1 MNKYINIGIGKF
13 KTKTLFI
20 FLSII
25 IVCSILLYLQN
36 NYKINESFIE
46 NNKINKTIW
55 LLWFQGWENA
65 PYLQKKVAESW
76 ELNNPTWTIQY
87 LDMNNLKN
95 YVTDI
100 DYIYDN
106 NKDISYAAKSDIIR
120 LSLLKNHGGV
130 WADSTLL
137 CMQPLDSWVEKA
149 IEKSNFWMYH
159 GDDIYGVWGDSTI
172 NTEPL
177 DSLVENGHG
186 HASWFIVSKQ
196 ASYIISR
203 WKEECDKYWKEN
215 NYTNNYF
222 WMAGLFKKLFQTD
235 EKFKEEWNKT
245 PYLYAENDGSSH
257 SLSQDRLFS
266 NNQDIKDIYT
276 KKPPYVLKYWNHA
289 NERLSKCQVEDE
301 CLNSNGYYALE
312 MSKRQY
318 TYDHFSNKA

>member
-13 KTKTLFI
+13 KIKTLFI

-25 IVCSILLYLQN
+25 IVFSILLYLQN
-36 NYKINESFIE
+36 NYKINEGFIE

-65 PYLQKKVAESW
+65 PYLQKKIAESW

-149 IEKSNFWMYH
+149 IENSNFWMYH
-159 GDDIYGVWGDSTI
+159 GNGAGMDERYG
-172 NTEPL
+172 P
-177 DSLVENGHG
+177 
-186 HASWFIVSKQ
+186 ASWFIVSKKE
-196 ASYIISR
+196 SYIITR

-215 NYTNNYF
+215 NSTGNYF
-222 WMAGLFKKLFQTD
+222 WMDELFKKLFKTD
-235 EKFKEEWNKT
+235 EKFREEWNKV
-245 PYLYAENDGSSH
+245 PYLNAEDHGSSH
-257 SLSQDRLFS
+257 SLSRDRLFL

-276 KKPPYVLKYWNHA
+276 KKSPYVLKYWNHA
-289 NERLSKCQVEDE
+289 NERLSKCQLEDE

-318 TYDHFSNKA
+318 TYDHLSNKA

>member
-1 MNKYINIGIGKF
+1 MNKYINISIGKF
-13 KTKTLFI
+13 RAKTLFI

-36 NYKINESFIE
+36 NYKINEGFIE

-65 PYLQKKVAESW
+65 QYLQKKVAESW

-106 NKDISYAAKSDIIR
+106 NKDISQAAKSDIIR

-137 CMQPLDSWVEKA
+137 CMQPLDSWLEKA
-149 IEKSNFWMYH
+149 IEKTNFWMYR
-159 GDDIYGVWGDSTI
+159 GNGARMDERYG
-172 NTEPL
+172 P
-177 DSLVENGHG
+177 
-186 HASWFIVSKQ
+186 ASWFIVSKKG
-196 ASYIISR
+196 SYIITR

-222 WMAGLFKKLFQTD
+222 WMDELFKKLFQTD
-235 EKFKEEWNKT
+235 ENFREEWNKT
-245 PYLYAENDGSSH
+245 PYLNAENDGSSH
-257 SLSQDRLFS
+257 SLSRDRLFS
-266 NNQDIKDIYT
+266 NNQDITDIYT

-289 NERLSKCQVEDE
+289 NERLSKCQEEDE
-301 CLNSNGYYALE
+301 CLNSNGYYAFE